1 MNSLTGEY
9 AATLDEKGRISLPAK
24 IKASLECGSLVVTR
38 GFDKCLWLFTPEE
51 WEKISSSVMEKAS
64 PFNPRHRSVLRHLIS
79 PATEV
84 EIDKSGRLS
93 IAQTLRESAGLEKD
107 CVLLGVDKYME
118 LWDAKSYE
126 AYLEANASSIDGAAE
141 ELGAIVF

>member
-1 MNSLTGEY
+1 MNGLTGEY
-9 AATLDEKGRISLPAK
+9 SATLDEKGRISLPAK
-24 IKASLECGSLVVTR
+24 IKAAIDCASLVVTR

-64 PFNPRHRSVLRHLIS
+64 PFNPRHRSDLRHLIS

-93 IAQTLRESAGLEKD
+93 IAQTLREGAGLTKD

-118 LWDAKSYE
+118 LWDAESYE
-126 AYLEANASSIDGAAE
+126 KYLEENSPSIDSAAE

>member
-1 MNSLTGEY
+1 MNGLTGEY
-9 AATLDEKGRISLPAK
+9 STTLDEKGRISLPAK
-24 IKASLECGSLVVTR
+24 IKAALECGSLVVTR
-38 GFDKCLWLFTPEE
+38 GFDKCLWLFTPQE

-64 PFNPRHRSVLRHLIS
+64 PLNPRHRAVLRHLIS

-93 IAQTLRESAGLEKD
+93 IAQTLREGAGLEKD

-126 AYLEANASSIDGAAE
+126 AYLDENASTIDGAAE

>member
-1 MNSLTGEY
+1 MNGLTGEY
-9 AATLDEKGRISLPAK
+9 STTLDEKGRISLPAK
-24 IKASLECGSLVVTR
+24 IKAAIDCSSLVVTR

-79 PATEV
+79 PATEI

-93 IAQTLRESAGLEKD
+93 ITQTLRESAGLTKD

-118 LWDAKSYE
+118 LWDAESYE
-126 AYLEANASSIDGAAE
+126 KYLEENASSIDSAAE